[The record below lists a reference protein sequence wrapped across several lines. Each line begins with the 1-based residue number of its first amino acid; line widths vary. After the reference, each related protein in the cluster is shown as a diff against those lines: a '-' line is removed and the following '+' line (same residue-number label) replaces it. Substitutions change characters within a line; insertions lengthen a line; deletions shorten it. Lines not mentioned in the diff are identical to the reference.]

1 MRPPLHPWL
10 YLRSQSTS
18 SCSDSGRSSPVL
30 IALMPSIAPMLEKAQ
45 QLPAH
50 SQPIRTS
57 FHQAAVITD
66 SVITTAF
73 HHFFQLAML
82 TGREPGG
89 GGEEKKACRI
99 GGGMRSS
106 PHEPWSLTA
115 ATAPFSRQSMESGA
129 SISP

>member
-10 YLRSQSTS
+10 YVRSQSTS

-73 HHFFQLAML
+73 HHVSSTICAHREGA
-82 TGREPGG
+82 GRG
-89 GGEEKKACRI
+89 GGEPCKI
-99 GGGMRSS
+99 GGRMRSS

-115 ATAPFSRQSMESGA
+115 TTAPFSRQSMESGA